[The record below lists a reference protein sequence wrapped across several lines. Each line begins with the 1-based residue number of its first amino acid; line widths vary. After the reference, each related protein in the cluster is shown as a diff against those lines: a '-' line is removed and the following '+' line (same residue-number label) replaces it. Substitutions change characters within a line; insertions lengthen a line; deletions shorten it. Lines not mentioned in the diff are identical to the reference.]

1 MQASATYWF
10 LNMSDIS
17 LSSLV
22 PAYIQAFE
30 PYTPSRPDHELMRQF
45 GVNHLHRLNNNENAL
60 GPPPNACRVIEQFN
74 PELTPVYPN
83 GDSFDLCQILAAKFG
98 KSENQFLV
106 GNGSCEVIASV
117 VKAFC
122 QRGDNIVTAD
132 KTFAVYEWIA
142 EFSGFEARLIP
153 LREHGF
159 DPQAMLDAI
168 DGQTKIIFVCNPNN
182 PTGTY
187 WDLDTLRSFLNTV
200 DNRCIVVID
209 EAYFEYVQEPDFP
222 DGMKIMEEYPNV
234 VVFRTFSKMYAL
246 AALRVGYL
254 CARSDVVD
262 IIRRTHVVYSV
273 NSLGQKAA
281 AASLKDDADFIAGT
295 RTMVTEGKKLLKEEF
310 SKLGLNYLCGQGN
323 FMMVKVP
330 MSDTMIYRKLAH
342 KGILVRTMTGFRF
355 PDWIR
360 VSLVQLPVMEEFCN
374 ALTEVLRE

>member
-1 MQASATYWF
+1 
-10 LNMSDIS
+10 MSDIS